1 MSLVELMGQW
11 SFGAL
16 DWLVIGLGIALA
28 YIVFGI
34 AGFGTALVAGPILIM
49 FMPLSKI
56 IPLLVLLDFVAAFGN
71 LLQSR
76 RDVVKPELLRLL
88 PCMAIGC
95 TLGVIFLLNLHSDL
109 LLLLMGLFIST
120 YAIYSLA
127 VRAKPTA
134 LAAGWSVPMGV
145 VGGLFGAL
153 FGSPSHQAID
163 CDASAIMLKNGKFT
177 DKTDLVYFGNL
188 KHKSG
193 TVNHMGDNLT
203 GAGEGDDEQI
213 VIDLSRVPAEYDKIV
228 IVVNIYQAVKRKQ
241 HFGMIQNAFIRL
253 VDARNNKEMCK
264 YNLTENYS
272 GMTAMIFGE
281 IYRYNGEW
289 KFNAVGNG
297 TTDPGL
303 GELCQRF
310 V

>member
-1 MSLVELMGQW
+1 MSLVELMSQW
-11 SFGAL
+11 SFSSV

-76 RDVVKPELLRLL
+76 REVVKPELLRLL

-109 LLLLMGLFIST
+109 LLLLMGVFIST

-127 VRAKPTA
+127 IKAKPTA
-134 LAAGWSVPMGV
+134 LAAGWAVPMGV

-153 FGSPSHQAID
+153 FGSGGFLYAIYLNSRLPKD
-163 CDASAIMLKNGKFT
+163 PARATQSALISASTVVRLSLFLIAGVYAELPLLMLAVCLLPAMALG
-177 DKTDLVYFGNL
+177 LWLGRR
-188 KHKSG
+188 
-193 TVNHMGDNLT
+193 LT
-203 GAGEGDDEQI
+203 
-213 VIDLSRVPAEYDKIV
+213 LRMSRE
-228 IVVNIYQAVKRKQ
+228 
-241 HFGMIQNAFIRL
+241 AFVRL
-253 VDARNNKEMCK
+253 VTWLVLA
-264 YNLTENYS
+264 S
-272 GMTAMIFGE
+272 GIALIG
-281 IYRYNGEW
+281 RYLS
-289 KFNAVGNG
+289 
-297 TTDPGL
+297 T
-303 GELCQRF
+303 
-310 V
+310 